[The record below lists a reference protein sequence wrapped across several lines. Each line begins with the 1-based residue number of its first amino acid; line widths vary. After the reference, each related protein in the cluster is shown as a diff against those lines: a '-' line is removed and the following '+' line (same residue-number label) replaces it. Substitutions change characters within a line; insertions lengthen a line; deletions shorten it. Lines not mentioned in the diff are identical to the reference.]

1 MTTREE
7 TLRRLQ
13 DPVNTANKH
22 VVGVRDDEVIVMAP
36 PSRLTAEEAL
46 VFAAWLVTMA
56 ECVRTWFHGMKDQDY
71 ARRVEWCQLVLA
83 WHGKLGLKLLWLPVS
98 DR

>member
-1 MTTREE
+1 MKRYGFFEQCDYSGFCGRFERESSDG
-7 TLRRLQ
+7 TYY
-13 DPVNTANKH
+13 P
-22 VVGVRDDEVIVMAP
+22 IYY
-36 PSRLTAEEAL
+36 
-46 VFAAWLVTMA
+46 
-56 ECVRTWFHGMKDQDY
+56 VRTWFHGMKDQDY

>member
-1 MTTREE
+1 
-7 TLRRLQ
+7 
-13 DPVNTANKH
+13 
-22 VVGVRDDEVIVMAP
+22 
-36 PSRLTAEEAL
+36 
-46 VFAAWLVTMA
+46 
-56 ECVRTWFHGMKDQDY
+56 MKDQDY

>member
-13 DPVNTANKH
+13 DPVSTANKH
-22 VVGVRDDEVIVMAP
+22 VVGVRGDKVIVMAP
-36 PSRLTAEEAL
+36 PSQLTAEEAL

-56 ECVRTWFHGMKDQDY
+56 ECVQTDDNAPPFEKY
-71 ARRVEWCQLVLA
+71 LEAV
-83 WHGKLGLKLLWLPVS
+83 KNT
-98 DR
+98 